1 MDRVYSDLSIRLEY
15 WDYLKDVNTAY
26 QKIQANF
33 KGVPIYTEILCKLFR
48 RMMESH
54 GTDIKVI
61 YDTMNSVGE
70 LPISEAV
77 RIFNEIR

>member
-1 MDRVYSDLSIRLEY
+1 
-15 WDYLKDVNTAY
+15 
-26 QKIQANF
+26 
-33 KGVPIYTEILCKLFR
+33 
-48 RMMESH
+48 MESH